1 METYGPGIAPAY
13 ERSPVE
19 EPMAS
24 SAPETLPQDWR
35 KGWAWLLWD
44 SRRFLL
50 STTWKT
56 VVLAT
61 LVAFLIPV
69 RYRSTTELI
78 PGNNTNTSL
87 LSAIASRA
95 TGGLGMDAA
104 GLLGFNTPSTLYLQ
118 ILQSRTVRDRL
129 VDRFDLREVYGKKYY
144 NDAREQLAKV
154 TSIDEDRK
162 SNVITLSVT
171 DRSPERAAQ
180 MARAYVAEMNRLAAD
195 LNTSAAHRE
204 RVFIEERLKTV
215 KQDLDSAERALSEFS
230 SRTSA
235 IDIKEQGRALVE
247 AAATLQGQLIAAQSE
262 LKGLEQVYSQGNVR
276 VRSVRARIAELQRQL
291 EKLGG
296 QYTQPGPAANAEAA
310 LELYPSIRKLP
321 ALGYQY
327 AELYRKAKIQ
337 ETVYELLTQQY
348 ELAKIQEAKE
358 LPTVRV
364 MDEAEVPE
372 RKAYPPRGLIITTS
386 AVFAVLLAGF
396 WVVVRDRWQG
406 MDPRDQRKRL
416 ALEIYNTAFTR
427 TRRAWA
433 RLGRAPRENG

>member
-235 IDIKEQGRALVE
+235 IDIKEKRC
-247 AAATLQGQLIAAQSE
+247 
-262 LKGLEQVYSQGNVR
+262 GLT
-276 VRSVRARIAELQRQL
+276 RS
-291 EKLGG
+291 
-296 QYTQPGPAANAEAA
+296 
-310 LELYPSIRKLP
+310 
-321 ALGYQY
+321 
-327 AELYRKAKIQ
+327 
-337 ETVYELLTQQY
+337 
-348 ELAKIQEAKE
+348 
-358 LPTVRV
+358 
-364 MDEAEVPE
+364 
-372 RKAYPPRGLIITTS
+372 IT
-386 AVFAVLLAGF
+386 
-396 WVVVRDRWQG
+396 
-406 MDPRDQRKRL
+406 
-416 ALEIYNTAFTR
+416 
-427 TRRAWA
+427 
-433 RLGRAPRENG
+433 